1 MEKYERAL
9 TVVMLLCISIAAI
22 SWIGQEFH
30 ALLAMFDLLV
40 GVLIGM
46 VIFLE
51 KRRIRNEE

>member
-51 KRRIRNEE
+51 KRKVK